1 MLPNNMSSRMAQ
13 IANQVAD
20 RGGSVD
26 EEEMDRILT
35 GYGVTRQKAHYK
47 RMLVTSGYLYHDDD
61 RYTASAESVQTATIT
76 ITVRPSLFAEEVR
89 RYTGHALALH
99 EGIVEVSEV
108 EL

>member
-1 MLPNNMSSRMAQ
+1 MSSRMAQ

-35 GYGVTRQKAHYK
+35 GYGITRQKAHYK
-47 RMLVTSGYLYHDDD
+47 RTLVNTGYLYHAAKQ
-61 RYTASAESVQTATIT
+61 YIASEESVKTATIE
-76 ITVRPSLFAEEVR
+76 IAVKPSLFAEEVR
-89 RYTGHALALH
+89 RHIVQELAAH
-99 EGIVEVSEV
+99 EGIIEVGEV